1 MTNIE
6 LLKKYENFR
15 NSQQYKYIDYDGY
28 YGPQCFDLA
37 QKYMVEVLGVPA
49 SVLGGCEIVANM
61 ILREPDHS
69 ELMTYFDEVSIYAMN
84 PGDLVIWESNHIAI
98 FDHWDGFNCW
108 YFSQNPNAPV
118 VMQCHM
124 SGMHAYRLKGLT
136 TEQPVSEESN
146 EEQTIEIPT
155 EALANN
161 LEKGNYVKII
171 GYGNASS
178 YGDGKRAVP
187 GYEGTITNIYAGRPF
202 PYEVSD
208 YEGVLG
214 YYPANSLSK

>member
-37 QKYMVEVLGVPA
+37 QKYLVEVLGVPA

-136 TEQPVSEESN
+136 TEQPVQPEEPK
-146 EEQTIEIPT
+146 EEPKAEETF
-155 EALANN
+155 
-161 LEKGNYVKII
+161 EKGNYVKIV
-171 GYGNASS
+171 GEGNASS
-178 YGDGKRAVP
+178 YGDGNVAVP
-187 GYEGTITNIYAGRPF
+187 GYEGTITDIYEGRPY

-208 YEGVLG
+208 FEGVLG
-214 YYPANSLSK
+214 YYQATSLSK